1 MNDTTIRIVGGLYI
15 ALCAGLS
22 DQGVELANDILF
34 RLADD
39 PQTEEPDAFAYRVI
53 AQSASV
59 DRRPHLELITG
70 GAA

>member
-1 MNDTTIRIVGGLYI
+1 MNDSTVRVLGGLYI
-15 ALCAGLS
+15 ALCSALS

-39 PQTEEPDAFAYRVI
+39 PQTEEPDAFVYRVL
-53 AQSASV
+53 AQSASG